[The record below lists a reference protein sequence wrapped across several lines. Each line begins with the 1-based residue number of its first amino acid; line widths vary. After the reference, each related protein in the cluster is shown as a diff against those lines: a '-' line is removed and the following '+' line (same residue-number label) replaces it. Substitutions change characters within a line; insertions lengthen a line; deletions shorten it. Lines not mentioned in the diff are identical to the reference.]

1 MGVIDHISSLL
12 DEIEIKYTQDENVL
26 TMRWRTDHFEDLKIK
41 VVTNADESWVYI
53 VAPFTNFY
61 QVDEG
66 ERAKLA
72 VDMLRESWKANG
84 VKFAIDEEDDIIVLA
99 ETNDTDIN
107 SDEIKILIG
116 HVVNAC
122 DTLWKIYP
130 SQ

>member
-1 MGVIDHISSLL
+1 MGVLDHISGLL
-12 DEIEIKYTQDENVL
+12 DEIDIKYTHDENVL
-26 TMRWRTDHFEDLKIK
+26 TMRWRTDHFQDLKIK
-41 VVTNADESWVYI
+41 VVANADESWVYI

-61 QVDEG
+61 QVDEDDRG
-66 ERAKLA
+66 KLA

-99 ETNDTDIN
+99 ETNDTDITAE
-107 SDEIKILIG
+107 EIKILIG

-130 SQ
+130 SE